1 MSDFTE
7 RTLGWVQE
15 ASLITSLKDVVS
27 VFVKDSKMNKAL
39 RKDKLPRL
47 ISKEDGRDEFI
58 KLLSEDNI
66 VIPYSYLKGRG
77 LVKGETRAT
86 SPCTGIIQATLK
98 GQRREYQSD
107 WPADS
112 YLRWAISIGF
122 LVYDRVEDTCSISN
136 LGRRYVNATSSLD
149 EKKAL
154 TLGFL
159 SNPPIVRVMSL
170 LESQGHLTKFEIGS
184 QLGFVGEAG
193 FTSIPQDLIV
203 QAIVDEPEERT
214 NILRDV
220 EGTSDKY
227 ARMICSWLQQLG
239 WVQQVSKEVIVSV
252 GSKEYKT
259 IIPQSFRLTLRGR
272 TALKRAYGTSSVKRI
287 PKYVM
292 WEMLSTKPSD
302 KRYLRNR
309 RAKIILYMNN
319 TFRTLEDI
327 QKHLEK
333 DNYKES
339 LSTIADDLTGFEQI
353 GLSVA
358 NVNNKYKI
366 MDSIIGLEIPVI
378 EGNEKFEKSAISE
391 LKDTIR
397 DKLVAIPHKYLV
409 LIDLSFDGKSNRDFE
424 LQTIDLLTKELDFKG
439 FRLGDTRKPDGII
452 FRSENGVIIDNK
464 AYKEGYS
471 LPMSQAD
478 EMIRY
483 IEENKTRDKTQ
494 NSNEWWKHF
503 DSTVREFRY
512 LFVSSVFVGGFR
524 DRLDYISKRTSVNGG
539 AISSANLLLF
549 AEGLK
554 SKNITYEDGFKL
566 FDRNDEISF
575 TS

>member
-1 MSDFTE
+1 
-7 RTLGWVQE
+7 
-15 ASLITSLKDVVS
+15 
-27 VFVKDSKMNKAL
+27 
-39 RKDKLPRL
+39 
-47 ISKEDGRDEFI
+47 
-58 KLLSEDNI
+58 
-66 VIPYSYLKGRG
+66 
-77 LVKGETRAT
+77 
-86 SPCTGIIQATLK
+86 
-98 GQRREYQSD
+98 
-107 WPADS
+107 
-112 YLRWAISIGF
+112 
-122 LVYDRVEDTCSISN
+122 
-136 LGRRYVNATSSLD
+136 
-149 EKKAL
+149 
-154 TLGFL
+154 
-159 SNPPIVRVMSL
+159 
-170 LESQGHLTKFEIGS
+170 
-184 QLGFVGEAG
+184 
-193 FTSIPQDLIV
+193 
-203 QAIVDEPEERT
+203 
-214 NILRDV
+214 
-220 EGTSDKY
+220 
-227 ARMICSWLQQLG
+227 
-239 WVQQVSKEVIVSV
+239 
-252 GSKEYKT
+252 
-259 IIPQSFRLTLRGR
+259 
-272 TALKRAYGTSSVKRI
+272 
-287 PKYVM
+287 
-292 WEMLSTKPSD
+292 
-302 KRYLRNR
+302 
-309 RAKIILYMNN
+309 
-319 TFRTLEDI
+319 
-327 QKHLEK
+327 
-333 DNYKES
+333 
-339 LSTIADDLTGFEQI
+339 
-353 GLSVA
+353 
-358 NVNNKYKI
+358 